1 MRRLFTY
8 LILSITTFLLVGINF
23 LSVIGGMNTN
33 LEFTS
38 GREMVFRITDKENEN
53 FVFENNEDVSDIAN
67 TMIERLENSLI
78 TKYEVNIEGNDQI
91 RVTVSE
97 TSETKYKRIQ
107 DYLRFDAEFT
117 LCTTTE
123 VCATNDQ
130 MFEGQTARI
139 EYKGQ
144 NPFVVFP
151 VNDVT
156 NLKEKIV
163 TEAGGAESTDGE
175 LILWAGKLESDS
187 YSESLENP
195 EMAEKI
201 LLRFPVSN
209 MWWDLETQT
218 ELAYLVSPSKFGSAN
233 ENNLFDANVVA
244 QANEE
249 AIFYR
254 NLVNA
259 GDLPFTVEFLYSQ
272 NIPAAIEPLI
282 LLDNI
287 LTIANSQTLWAI
299 LASTLMMIVVL
310 VIVYRLGSIGML
322 ATSTLSIFLTVLSFV
337 WLNLE
342 FSSAALLGIITV
354 GVLGLLTSV
363 LYLTYVRREIYQG
376 RTFKKSHIEA
386 NGKLIP
392 LMLDIT
398 VVSLIF
404 GLFIY
409 IFGGNLAQNFAVTLM
424 IGSLTN
430 LVVVFLGNQI
440 LYGQLMQ
447 TTDLASNPTWLNL
460 QAKLIPNLLK
470 DEKPVYAGRF
480 ATRDF
485 ASRGRFL
492 APIAVIGG
500 VLSLAAVL
508 VLTAFNVPV
517 IQPPVSTN
525 PSRLYLEVREFSQF
539 ENTVDVDQMIENITV
554 DGETLTLISNS
565 TIQTHEITRRENDI
579 DVVYLIFVAELATE
593 VTDTSTFVFNDGQQT
608 ATFNNFNE
616 LLEWVISTVYE
627 DDDQVAVFGFYPTT
641 IVTNQPTILDM
652 TIGLLIGLVIVGVYL
667 SIRQGLATG
676 FTSIL
681 ISGSLG
687 LLTLGIFIASRIASP
702 ATLALSLF
710 TLTYLGLLLIMVIF
724 ARAKE
729 DLSLIKDRRLTIDDS
744 SLALKKASSQS
755 AAMIFLTALA
765 LVYPGL
771 TFFAIGPS
779 ALQGLFSALL
789 IGSALAALFITAII
803 PATFKPFYR
812 LFKGVNAWLTF
823 DWVPSKT
830 NQGKASTSERSNEPQ
845 EATYI
850 GIND

>member
-1 MRRLFTY
+1 
-8 LILSITTFLLVGINF
+8 
-23 LSVIGGMNTN
+23 VIGGVNTN

-38 GREMVFRITDKENEN
+38 GREMVFRISDKENEDL
-53 FVFENNEDVSDIAN
+53 VFENNDDVTEIAN
-67 TMIERLENSLI
+67 TMIQRLENSLI
-78 TKYEVNIEGNDQI
+78 TKYEVNVEGNDQI

-123 VCATNDQ
+123 VCATNEQ
-130 MFEGQTARI
+130 MFEGQTARV

-151 VNDVT
+151 VKDLT
-156 NLKEKIV
+156 YLKEVII
-163 TEAGGAESTDGE
+163 TEAGGAESTEGE
-175 LILWAGKLESDS
+175 LLLWAGKLEEDS
-187 YSESLENP
+187 YSESLNNP

-201 LLRFPVSN
+201 LLRFPVAN
-209 MWWDLETQT
+209 LWWDQENQT
-218 ELAYLVSPSKFGSAN
+218 ELAFLVSPSKFGSAN
-233 ENNLFDANVVA
+233 ENNIFEPNVVA

-249 AIFYR
+249 AIYYR
-254 NLVNA
+254 NLVNS

-272 NIPAAIEPLI
+272 NIPAAIEPL
-282 LLDNI
+282 LSLDNI
-287 LTIANSQTLWAI
+287 LTIANSQTVWALI
-299 LASTLMMIVVL
+299 ASTLMMTLVL
-310 VIVYRLGSIGML
+310 VVVYRLGSIGML
-322 ATSTLSIFLTVLSFV
+322 ATTTLSVFVTLFSFI

-404 GLFIY
+404 GLFVY
-409 IFGGNLAQNFAVTLM
+409 IFGGNLAQNFAVMLM
-424 IGSLTN
+424 IGSLVN
-430 LVVVFLGNQI
+430 LVIVFLGNQI

-447 TTDLASNPTWLNL
+447 TTDLLKYSSWLNL

-485 ASRGRFL
+485 ASRGSFL
-492 APIAVIGG
+492 SPIAVIGG

-508 VLTAFNVPV
+508 VLTAVNIPV
-517 IQPPVSTN
+517 IQTPVSTN
-525 PSRLYLEVREFSQF
+525 PSRLYLEAKEFSQF
-539 ENTVDVDQMIENITV
+539 ETTVEVSTLIDNLTV
-554 DGETLTLISNS
+554 DGESLALSNPI
-565 TIQTHEITRRENDI
+565 IQIHEFTRRENDI
-579 DVVYLIFVAELATE
+579 DVLYRIFVAELALE
-593 VTDTSTFVFNDGQQT
+593 ITDSSTFAFNDGQLSLS
-608 ATFNNFNE
+608 FDNFNE
-616 LLEWVISTVYE
+616 LLEEVINTVYE
-627 DDDQVAVFGFYPTT
+627 DDQVTVVGFYPTT
-641 IVTNQPTILDM
+641 SITNQPTILDM
-652 TIGLLIGLVIVGVYL
+652 TIGVLLALLIVGTYL

-676 FTSIL
+676 FTSML
-681 ISGSLG
+681 ISGSVG
-687 LLTLGIFIASRIASP
+687 LLTLGLFIASRIASS

-710 TLTYLGLLLIMVIF
+710 TLTYLSLVLILVIF

-729 DLSLIKDRRLTIDDS
+729 ELALIKDRRIGIDDS
-744 SLALKKASSQS
+744 TLALKKASSQS
-755 AAMIFLTALA
+755 ASMIFLTALA

-771 TFFAIGPS
+771 TFLAIGPG

-789 IGSALAALFITAII
+789 LGSALAALFITAII

-812 LFKGVNAWLTF
+812 LFKGVNAWLSF
-823 DWVPSKT
+823 DWVPAKT
-830 NQGKASTSERSNEPQ
+830 KSDKTSNTERSNEPQ

>member
-1 MRRLFTY
+1 MRRLLTY
-8 LILSITTFLLVGINF
+8 LVLSITTFLLVGINF
-23 LSVIGGMNTN
+23 LSVIGGVNTN

-38 GREMVFRITDKENEN
+38 GREMVFRISDKENEDL
-53 FVFENNEDVSDIAN
+53 VFENTDDVTDIAK
-67 TMIERLENSLI
+67 TMIQRLENSLV
-78 TKYEVNIEGNDQI
+78 TKYEVNVEGNNQI

-123 VCATNDQ
+123 VCATNEQ

-151 VNDVT
+151 VKDLT
-156 NLKEKIV
+156 YLKEVIV

-175 LILWAGKLESDS
+175 LLLWAGKLEEDS
-187 YSESLENP
+187 YSESLNNP
-195 EMAEKI
+195 DMAEKI
-201 LLRFPVSN
+201 LLRFPVAN
-209 MWWDLETQT
+209 MWFDQEAQT
-218 ELAYLVSPSKFGSAN
+218 ELAFLVSPSKFGSAN
-233 ENNLFDANVVA
+233 ENNIFEATVVA

-259 GDLPFTVEFLYSQ
+259 GDLPYTVEFLYSQ
-272 NIPAAIEPLI
+272 NVPAAIEQ
-282 LLDNI
+282 LLSLENI
-287 LTIANSQTLWAI
+287 LTIANSQTLWAL
-299 LASTLMMIVVL
+299 LASTLMMVIVL
-310 VIVYRLGSIGML
+310 VIVYRLGAIGML
-322 ATSTLSIFLTVLSFV
+322 ATTSLSIFLTLFSFI

-342 FSSAALLGIITV
+342 FSSAALLGILTV
-354 GVLGLLTSV
+354 GVLGLFTSV

-404 GLFIY
+404 GLFVY
-409 IFGGNLAQNFAVTLM
+409 IFAGNLAQNFAVMLM
-424 IGSLTN
+424 IGSLVN
-430 LVVVFLGNQI
+430 LVVVFLGNQL

-447 TTDLASNPTWLNL
+447 TTDLLKHPTWLNL

-485 ASRGRFL
+485 TSRGKFL
-492 APIAVIGG
+492 SPIALIGG
-500 VLSLAAVL
+500 ALSLAAVV
-508 VLTAFNVPV
+508 VLTTVNIPV
-517 IQPPVSTN
+517 IQTRVSTN
-525 PSRLYLEVREFSQF
+525 PSRLYLEAKEFSQF
-539 ENTVDVDQMIENITV
+539 ETTVDVRNMIDDITV
-554 DGETLTLISNS
+554 DGEALALSNP
-565 TIQTHEITRRENDI
+565 TIQIHEFTRRENDI
-579 DVVYLIFVAELATE
+579 DVLYRIFVAQLALE
-593 VTDTSTFVFNDGQQT
+593 VTDNSTFVYDNGVQPT
-608 ATFNNFNE
+608 LTFNTFNE
-616 LLEWVISTVYE
+616 LLEEVISTIYE
-627 DDDQVAVFGFYPTT
+627 DDQVTVIGFYPTT
-641 IVTNQPTILDM
+641 AITNQPTILDM
-652 TIGLLIGLVIVGVYL
+652 TLGALLALVIVGVYL
-667 SIRQGLATG
+667 SIRQGLATSL
-676 FTSIL
+676 TSVVM
-681 ISGSLG
+681 SGSIG
-687 LLTLGIFIASRIASP
+687 LLTLGIFIASRIASS

-710 TLTYLGLLLIMVIF
+710 TLIYVSLLLIMVIV

-729 DLSLIKDRRLTIDDS
+729 DLVLIKDRPITIDDTT
-744 SLALKKASSQS
+744 LALKKASSQS
-755 AAMIFLTALA
+755 AAIIFLTGLA

-771 TFFAIGPS
+771 IFLAIGPG
-779 ALQGLFSALL
+779 ALQGLFAAILL
-789 IGSALAALFITAII
+789 GIALAALFITAMI
-803 PATFKPFYR
+803 PATFKPFHR
-812 LFKGVNAWLTF
+812 LFRGVNAWLSF
-823 DWVPSKT
+823 AWMPAKT
-830 NQGKASTSERSNEPQ
+830 KSGKPSTSERSNEPQ

>member
-23 LSVIGGMNTN
+23 LSVIGGINTN

-38 GREMVFRITDKENEN
+38 GREMVFRISDKENED
-53 FVFENNEDVSDIAN
+53 FVFAGVEEVTDIAN
-67 TMIERLENSLI
+67 TMIQRLENSLV
-78 TKYEVNIEGNDQI
+78 TKYEVNVEGNDQI

-123 VCATNDQ
+123 VCATNEQ
-130 MFEGQTARI
+130 MFEDQTARV
-139 EYKGQ
+139 EYRGQ

-151 VNDVT
+151 VKDLT
-156 NLKEKIV
+156 YLKEVIV

-175 LILWAGKLESDS
+175 LLLWAGKLEADS
-187 YSESLENP
+187 YSESLNNP

-201 LLRFPVSN
+201 LLRFPVAN
-209 MWWDLETQT
+209 MWFDQEDQT
-218 ELAYLVSPSKFGSAN
+218 ELAFLVSPSKFGSAN
-233 ENNLFDANVVA
+233 ENNIFEATVVA

-259 GDLPFTVEFLYSQ
+259 GDLPYSVEFLYSQ
-272 NIPAAIEPLI
+272 NVPAAIEPL
-282 LLDNI
+282 LLLENI
-287 LTIANSQTLWAI
+287 LTIANSQTLWAL
-299 LASTLMMIVVL
+299 LASTLMMAIVL

-322 ATSTLSIFLTVLSFV
+322 ATTTLSIFLTLYSFI

-342 FSSAALLGIITV
+342 FSSAALLGILTV

-398 VVSLIF
+398 VVSLVF
-404 GLFIY
+404 GLFVY
-409 IFGGNLAQNFAVTLM
+409 IFAGNLAQSFAVMVM
-424 IGSLTN
+424 IGSLMN
-430 LVVVFLGNQI
+430 LVVVFLGNQV

-447 TTDLASNPTWLNL
+447 TTELVTHPSWLNL

-485 ASRGRFL
+485 TSRGKFL
-492 APIAVIGG
+492 SPIAVIGG
-500 VLSLAAVL
+500 VLSLAAVV
-508 VLTAFNVPV
+508 VLTTVNIPV
-517 IQPPVSTN
+517 IQTPVSTN
-525 PSRLYLEVREFSQF
+525 PSRLYLEAKEFSQF
-539 ENTVDVDQMIENITV
+539 ETTVDVSNMIEDITV
-554 DGETLTLISNS
+554 DGEALALSNP
-565 TIQTHEITRRENDI
+565 TIQIHEFTRRENDI
-579 DVVYLIFVAELATE
+579 DVLYRIFVAQLALD
-593 VTDTSTFVFNDGQQT
+593 VTDDSTFVFNNGVQP
-608 ATFNNFNE
+608 ALTFNTFNE
-616 LLEWVISTVYE
+616 LLEEVINTIYE
-627 DDDQVAVFGFYPTT
+627 DDQVTVIGFYPTT
-641 IVTNQPTILDM
+641 AITNQPTILDM
-652 TIGLLIGLVIVGVYL
+652 TLGALLALVIVGVYL
-667 SIRQGLATG
+667 AIRQGLATSL
-676 FTSIL
+676 TSVL
-681 ISGSLG
+681 MSGSIG
-687 LLTLGIFIASRIASP
+687 LLTLGLFIASRIASP

-710 TLTYLGLLLIMVIF
+710 ILTYVSLILIMVIF

-729 DLSLIKDRRLTIDDS
+729 DLVLIKDRPVTIDETT
-744 SLALKKASSQS
+744 LALKKASSQS
-755 AAMIFLTALA
+755 AAMIFLTGLA

-771 TFFAIGPS
+771 TFLAIGPG
-779 ALQGLFSALL
+779 ALQGLFAAILL
-789 IGSALAALFITAII
+789 GSALAALFITAMI
-803 PATFKPFYR
+803 PATFKPFHR
-812 LFKGVNAWLTF
+812 LFKGVNAWLSF
-823 DWVPSKT
+823 DWIPAKT
-830 NQGKASTSERSNEPQ
+830 KAGKSTTSERSNEPQ

>member
-23 LSVIGGMNTN
+23 LSVIGGINTN

-38 GREMVFRITDKENEN
+38 GREMVFRISDKENEDL
-53 FVFENNEDVSDIAN
+53 VFETNDDVTEIAN
-67 TMIERLENSLI
+67 TMIQRLENSLI
-78 TKYEVNIEGNDQI
+78 TKYEVNVEGNDQI

-123 VCATNDQ
+123 VCATNEQ
-130 MFEGQTARI
+130 MFEGQTARV

-151 VNDVT
+151 VKDLT
-156 NLKEKIV
+156 YLKEVIV
-163 TEAGGAESTDGE
+163 TEAGGAESTEGE
-175 LILWAGKLESDS
+175 LLLWAGKLEEDS
-187 YSESLENP
+187 YSESLNNP
-195 EMAEKI
+195 DMAEKI
-201 LLRFPVSN
+201 LLRFPVAN
-209 MWWDLETQT
+209 MWWDQENQT
-218 ELAYLVSPSKFGSAN
+218 ELAFLVSPSKFGSAN
-233 ENNLFDANVVA
+233 ENNIFEPNVVA

-249 AIFYR
+249 AIYYR
-254 NLVNA
+254 NLVNS

-272 NIPAAIEPLI
+272 NIPAAIEPL
-282 LLDNI
+282 LSLDNI
-287 LTIANSQTLWAI
+287 LTIANSQTVWALI
-299 LASTLMMIVVL
+299 ASTLMMTLVL
-310 VIVYRLGSIGML
+310 VVVYRLGSIGML
-322 ATSTLSIFLTVLSFV
+322 ATTTLSVFVTLFSFI

-404 GLFIY
+404 GLFVY
-409 IFGGNLAQNFAVTLM
+409 IFGGNLAQNFAVMLM
-424 IGSLTN
+424 IGSLVN
-430 LVVVFLGNQI
+430 LVIVFLGNQI

-447 TTDLASNPTWLNL
+447 TTDLLKYSSWLNL

-485 ASRGRFL
+485 ASRGSFL
-492 APIAVIGG
+492 SPIAVIGG

-508 VLTAFNVPV
+508 VLTAVNVPV
-517 IQPPVSTN
+517 IQTPVSTN
-525 PSRLYLEVREFSQF
+525 PSRLYLEAKEFSQF
-539 ENTVDVDQMIENITV
+539 ETTVEVSTLIDNLMV
-554 DGETLTLISNS
+554 DGESLALSNPI
-565 TIQTHEITRRENDI
+565 IQIHEFTRRENDI
-579 DVVYLIFVAELATE
+579 DVLYRIFVAELALE
-593 VTDTSTFVFNDGQQT
+593 ITDRSTFAFNDGQLSLS
-608 ATFNNFNE
+608 FDNFNE
-616 LLEWVISTVYE
+616 LLEEVINTVYE
-627 DDDQVAVFGFYPTT
+627 DDQVTVVGFYPTT
-641 IVTNQPTILDM
+641 SITNQPTILDM
-652 TIGLLIGLVIVGVYL
+652 TIGVLLALLIVGTYL

-676 FTSIL
+676 FTSML
-681 ISGSLG
+681 ISGSVG
-687 LLTLGIFIASRIASP
+687 LLTLGLFIASRIASS

-710 TLTYLGLLLIMVIF
+710 TLTYLSLVLILVIF

-729 DLSLIKDRRLTIDDS
+729 ELALIKDRRIGIDDS
-744 SLALKKASSQS
+744 TLALKKASSQS
-755 AAMIFLTALA
+755 ASMIFLTALA

-771 TFFAIGPS
+771 TFLAIGPG

-789 IGSALAALFITAII
+789 LGSALAALFITAII

-812 LFKGVNAWLTF
+812 LFKGVNAWLSF
-823 DWVPSKT
+823 DWVPAKT
-830 NQGKASTSERSNEPQ
+830 KSDKTSNTERSNEPQ